1 MHPLGPGRTRGKTPG
16 VGPACLALWTL
27 VLLAGCAT
35 GPPLG
40 SLMHAQSSAVRAPPR
55 LTESVG
61 GAGGFPT
68 RATPP
73 LVERV
78 PLDSRACGGV
88 AVPPDWPEVS
98 SGDAEVL
105 LAPFLTCASPGDFVA
120 LQERVDMPRLVEA
133 LDDWR
138 AVRLGALGPVRED
151 AAHLLQRKRAAFL
164 VDATERYG
172 VFHAEV
178 FALFVLHTAHD
189 DEVREVLGLL
199 ARDKRLGQTLGLM
212 PAVRE
217 ELEARGLP
225 LAAFPERK
233 ERAGDVLRGLG
244 RAARDALATS
254 QTMDGLRYSE
264 LSARW
269 ARLPPAYQEAAQE
282 VERALALRHF
292 APGSVAVGSF
302 DAVTFGVPLGFYY
315 LVVGTGQGAVALSR
329 GEYERATRELA
340 PALLLGALYAGGKGL
355 GALSE
360 ARGRGLPEVR
370 WTSLK
375 TRVRELEARLGV
387 EGVRA
392 LAREIQASREAGRFV
407 AVGGVD
413 AALAMREARGDV
425 AKAQAMMS
433 KAKPEA
439 TGAPAVRRGV
449 AVEHPGGLAALVDTE
464 VGLTREVVEARLVA
478 VESET
483 TGPRLS
489 RDVTVLEKQRP
500 SLEAPPSGARDNP
513 RWREYVDYYE
523 GRLGELREG
532 KATKGPLRWAAYE
545 VMWRGFARGLEFE
558 RAMVKVLRADAE
570 LPRAE
575 RRFLGDFD
583 KPRVETYVGVRKPGT
598 GLRFA
603 DVLVIE
609 EGGGTG
615 GPPRVETFSFKS
627 RDLFGLDRDALKAQ
641 MMDDAR
647 EALRKYGGTLDIR
660 RDSLQPLLREGSE
673 VPIQRVRLV
682 YEGGAL
688 KPAQMK
694 SLDSSMN
701 AIMAAVPEVEV
712 LFQ

>member
-1 MHPLGPGRTRGKTPG
+1 MVL
-16 VGPACLALWTL
+16 LALAAL
-27 VLLAGCAT
+27 VLGAGCAT

-40 SLMHAQSSAVRAPPR
+40 SLASGMGIHAQSSAVRAPPR
-55 LTESVG
+55 LTESAG
-61 GAGGFPT
+61 SAGGFPS

-78 PLDSRACGGV
+78 PEDSLACGGV

-98 SGDAEVL
+98 SGDAEAL

-133 LDDWR
+133 LDEWR

-189 DEVREVLGLL
+189 DEVRKVLELL

-212 PAVRE
+212 PTVRE
-217 ELEARGLP
+217 ELAARGLP
-225 LAAFPERK
+225 LSAFPERE

-254 QTMDGLRYSE
+254 QTVDGMRYSE

-269 ARLPPAYQEAAQE
+269 ARLPPAYQEAAHE

-315 LVVGTGQGAVALSR
+315 LVVGTGQGVSALSL

-360 ARGRGLPEVR
+360 GRGRGLPEVR
-370 WTSLK
+370 W
-375 TRVRELEARLGV
+375 RVVEEGVRRLEARLGA
-387 EGVRA
+387 EGLRE

-425 AKAQAMMS
+425 RRAQAMMS

-449 AVEHPGGLAALVDTE
+449 AVEHPGGLVALVDQE

-483 TGPRLS
+483 PGPRLS
-489 RDVTVLEKQRP
+489 TDVAVLEKQRP
-500 SLEAPPSGARDNP
+500 SLDAPPSGARDNP

-532 KATKGPLRWAAYE
+532 KASKGPLRWAAYD

-583 KPRVETYVGVRKPGT
+583 KPRIETYVGVRKPGT

-609 EGGGTG
+609 EGELAGR
-615 GPPRVETFSFKS
+615 PPRVETFSFKS
-627 RDLFGLDRDALKAQ
+627 RDLSGLGKDALAAQ
-641 MMDDAR
+641 MMEDAR
-647 EALRKYGGTLDIR
+647 EARRNYGEVLDIR
-660 RDSLQPLLREGSE
+660 RGSLQPLLREGSS
-673 VPIQRVRLV
+673 VPVQRVRLI
-682 YEGGAL
+682 YEGGQL
-688 KPAQMK
+688 KPYRAGDLK
-694 SLDSSMN
+694 
-701 AIMAAVPEVEV
+701 AAVNESKKAVPGVEV

>member
-1 MHPLGPGRTRGKTPG
+1 MAL
-16 VGPACLALWTL
+16 LALML
-27 VLLAGCAT
+27 VAGCAT

-40 SLMHAQSSAVRAPPR
+40 SLTSGVGVHSLSSSVRALPR
-55 LTESVG
+55 LAEVAG
-61 GAGGFPT
+61 GAGGFPLRVDT
-68 RATPP
+68 SPAEGPP
-73 LVERV
+73 GEAL
-78 PLDSRACGGV
+78 ACGGV
-88 AVPPDWPEVS
+88 AVPPGWPDLS
-98 SGDAEVL
+98 SGDAEAL
-105 LAPFLTCASPGDFVA
+105 LAPFLSCSSPAEFVA

-151 AAHLLQRKRAAFL
+151 AALLLQRKRAAFL

-178 FALFVLHTAHD
+178 FALFVLHSAHD
-189 DEVREVLGLL
+189 DEVREVLRLL
-199 ARDKRLGQTLGLM
+199 AQDKQLGQTLGLM
-212 PAVRE
+212 PVVRE
-217 ELEARGLP
+217 ELAARGLS
-225 LAAFPERK
+225 LSAWPERE
-233 ERAGDVLRGLG
+233 ERARDVLRGLG

-254 QTMDGLRYSE
+254 QAMDGLRYGE

-269 ARLPPAYQEAAQE
+269 AQLPPPYQEAAHE

-292 APGSVAVGSF
+292 APGSVAAGSF

-315 LVVGTGQGAVALSR
+315 LVVGTGQGASALSR

-340 PALLLGALYAGGKGL
+340 PALLLGALYSGGKGL

-360 ARGRGLPEVR
+360 ARGRGLPEWRWRVVEEGVR
-370 WTSLK
+370 
-375 TRVRELEARLGV
+375 RLEAQLGV
-387 EGVRA
+387 EGLRE
-392 LAREIQASREAGRFV
+392 LARDIQASREAGRFV

-425 AKAQAMMS
+425 GRAQAMMS
-433 KAKPEA
+433 KARPEA
-439 TGAPAVRRGV
+439 TGAPAVRRTTV
-449 AVEHPGGLAALVDTE
+449 VERPGGLAALVDQE

-489 RDVTVLEKQRP
+489 RDVAVLEKQRP
-500 SLEAPPSGARDNP
+500 VLDAPPFEARDNS

-532 KATKGPLRWAAYE
+532 KASKGPLRWTAYE

-575 RRFLGDFD
+575 RRFLGDFN

-609 EGGGTG
+609 EGGSAG

-627 RDLFGLDRDALKAQ
+627 RDFSGLGKDALAAQ
-641 MMDDAR
+641 MMEDAR
-647 EALRKYGGTLDIR
+647 EARRKYGEVLDIR
-660 RDSLQPLLREGSE
+660 RDSLQPLLREGGE
-673 VPIQRVRLV
+673 VSVQRVRLI
-682 YEGGAL
+682 YEGGQL
-688 KPAQMK
+688 KPYQAGDLK
-694 SLDSSMN
+694 
-701 AIMAAVPEVEV
+701 AAVNESKKAVPGVEV